1 MKRTCYRIEKDKY
14 ITAVPC
20 AGLADLLAE
29 GELDY
34 WHEIENATADELASL
49 VNAQALHPLMVEDI
63 LEPEHSTLIDRYSD
77 AVYIEFPTN
86 SDNTDDGMGYL
97 SIILTTHLIVTFRRG
112 NVAGMQG
119 LVEKFEGE
127 IRPPV
132 ARTFAVLYY
141 ILDHFIDRNMQL
153 ALRMRNRIHSLEKAF
168 SHDSSAIEVSTMTD
182 LRQEISALISI
193 VEDQQYCVKALENMH
208 VPVLDFAKHRSYI
221 HDLVNNAK
229 QVLRVLDRSEERV
242 KSLYSSYQLAVNDT
256 SEKRLRLLTIISAV
270 FLPLT
275 LITGFFGMNFSGMVL
290 LNTSYGLWPVIG
302 VMGVVM
308 GLMLWY
314 FYRQGWFE

>member
-1 MKRTCYRIEKDKY
+1 MKQTCYRIEKDKVL
-14 ITAVPC
+14 TAVPC
-20 AGLADLLAE
+20 ADLADLPAE
-29 GELDY
+29 GEVDY
-34 WHEIENATADELASL
+34 WHEIENATTDELASL
-49 VNAQALHPLMVEDI
+49 IKRQALHPLMVEDI
-63 LEPEHSTLIDRYSD
+63 LEPGHSTLIDRYSD

-86 SDNTDDGMGYL
+86 SDNTDVGMGYL
-97 SIILTTHLIVTFRRG
+97 SIILTQRLIVTFRRG
-112 NVAGMQG
+112 NVAGMQA

-153 ALRMRNRIHSLEKAF
+153 SLRLRNRIGALEKAF
-168 SHDSSAIEVSTMTD
+168 VHDSSAIEVSAVTD
-182 LRQEISALISI
+182 LKQETTALISI
-193 VEDQQYCVKALENMH
+193 VEDQQYCVKALESMH
-208 VPVLDFAKHRSYI
+208 IPVLDFGEHKSYI
-221 HDLVNNAK
+221 RDLANNAE
-229 QVLRVLDRSEERV
+229 QVLRVLNRSEDRL
-242 KSLYSSYQLAVNDT
+242 KSLYGSYQLAVNDT

-275 LITGFFGMNFSGMVL
+275 LITGFFGMNFSGMIL
-290 LNTSYGLWPVIG
+290 TSYGLWLVIG
-302 VMGVVM
+302 VMGIAM